1 MKIEQIAPD
10 KVRVTLSE
18 DDLVDMEID
27 PTCFLSDT
35 AALNGFIINLMHE
48 IYKKTDFNPYQGN
61 ITMEAQPEMEGMTI
75 LLSKVDFAPPI
86 FSGKGQI
93 RGMIN
98 VPKTSDLKVGKKK
111 RKIKSVKAIKAVEK
125 PVIMHTFIF
134 NDFENVCKALVRM
147 SESIR
152 GASELYRIDGGYSLL
167 IPTNADCL
175 DDIAMVMEF
184 ADDVRRSMVFE
195 HIREHGECIAK
206 GEKLTAMSERIKELN
221 T

>member
-27 PTCFLSDT
+27 PTHFLSDT
-35 AALNGFIINLMHE
+35 AALNGFIIELMHE

-61 ITMEAQPEMEGMTI
+61 ITMEAQSELNGMTI
-75 LLSKVDFAPPI
+75 MLSKGETPM

-93 RGMIN
+93 KGIIG
-98 VPKTSDLKVGKKK
+98 VPKSRIPKNTEKKK
-111 RKIKSVKAIKAVEK
+111 RKIKSVKAIKRPQV
-125 PVIMHTFIF
+125 MQTFAF
-134 NDFENVCKALVRM
+134 DDFENVCKALVRM
-147 SESIR
+147 NEKIVSV
-152 GASELYRIDGGYSLL
+152 SELYRTDEGYALL
-167 IPTNADCL
+167 IPTDKNCL

-184 ADDVRRSMVFE
+184 ADNVRRSMVFE
-195 HIREHGECIAK
+195 HIREHSECVAK
-206 GEKLTAMSERIKELN
+206 GEKLTAMAQGIRKLN